1 MAQGLETL
9 SLFVV
14 ADKSTRVHP
23 SITAPA
29 VRKGDFDCENHYASD
44 LSQRIPVEVVLR
56 SLFPGS
62 HGFSSPGERNLPSL
76 FSHSSRI
83 SLLAVKPKE
92 IT

>member
-56 SLFPGS
+56 SLFPGAM
-62 HGFSSPGERNLPSL
+62 GFLPGERNLPSL